1 MLLLLGSS
9 PKLDRAQDGD
19 LAKMKNHLMLSQI
32 YVNSKYLVTLRDF
45 MSYSCQGFIFQKS
58 GMAASRAEVGKLK
71 KYKHLTKD
79 YHGMSFQW
87 ELKL

>member
-45 MSYSCQGFIFQKS
+45 MSYSYQGFNFQKS
-58 GMAASRAEVGKLK
+58 GKAASRAEAGKLK
-71 KYKHLTKD
+71 KYKPLTKD
-79 YHGMSFQW
+79 YHVIPVGI
-87 ELKL
+87 ETLG